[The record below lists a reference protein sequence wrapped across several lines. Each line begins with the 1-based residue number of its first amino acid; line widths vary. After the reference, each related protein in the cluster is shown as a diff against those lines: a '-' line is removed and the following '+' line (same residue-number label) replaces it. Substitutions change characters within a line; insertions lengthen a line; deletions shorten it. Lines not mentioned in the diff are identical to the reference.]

1 MKNDNEPLKN
11 IVVDSNGWNFL
22 YDSRISLTSPE
33 LSEYNFQITKEVSRE
48 MERLKGNAEKEDL
61 YDFFLCETS
70 NLESPL
76 IYFGFHDPNFPEDE
90 QRFGGFGVG
99 GFASVHQRDFFDKTA
114 GQVKTSKRGVY
125 YRNEADRLI
134 GSRGINNTYIL
145 TGDLKAGPLK
155 EARNIIPVK
164 QGHTMTLSQF
174 KDHLDTYT
182 AQDFE

>member
-1 MKNDNEPLKN
+1 MKN

-22 YDSRISLTSPE
+22 YDNSISLTSSE
-33 LSEYNFQITKEVSRE
+33 LGEYNFQITKEVSRE
-48 MERLKGNAEKEDL
+48 MERLKGNAAKGGL
-61 YDFFLCETS
+61 YDFFLREAS

-76 IYFGFHDPNFPEDE
+76 IYFGFLDPNLPEDE
-90 QRFGGFGVG
+90 QRVGGFGVG
-99 GFASVHQRDFFDKTA
+99 GFASVHQREFFDKTA

-125 YRNEADRLI
+125 YKNEADRLI

-164 QGHTMTLSQF
+164 QGQTMTLLKF
-174 KDHLDTYT
+174 KEHLDTYT
-182 AQDFE
+182 TQDCE